1 MTAVRGQWDDPA
13 IRQAPGAVLKA
24 RAGAEDLAAVCADA
38 ALRAGLDCANLELM
52 VRLINGKALRARQ
65 DELQLAEDVVPRQA
79 AAVGLPNAKSG
90 RLWGKVCHPP
100 PTPISISVR
109 RALGLCITFMIH
121 LTTIQ
126 VLYRFRT

>member
-13 IRQAPGAVLKA
+13 LRQA
-24 RAGAEDLAAVCADA
+24 LAAVCADA

-52 VRLINGKALRARQ
+52 VRSINGKALRARQ

-90 RLWGKVCHPP
+90 RVWIKVCHQQRYV
-100 PTPISISVR
+100 SR
-109 RALGLCITFMIH
+109 RR
-121 LTTIQ
+121 Q
-126 VLYRFRT
+126 

>member
-90 RLWGKVCHPP
+90 RLWGKLCHRPHP
-100 PTPISISVR
+100 L
-109 RALGLCITFMIH
+109 AH
-121 LTTIQ
+121 LLLFTKTRI
-126 VLYRFRT
+126 